1 MIEFY
6 SQQKMY
12 INEVLY
18 HIDEDYKKWCDT
30 IDMVCEELLLEQ
42 KDDWFFNMTPD
53 EQDKYLKDHPN
64 SEKAKE
70 LKKKRDSMP
79 QKDVDIKDTGNVDD
93 GDVDGDDIPDE
104 EDDSITLPDTVG
116 DLKDHI
122 RNMQDAVGADVADIA
137 MAFKEPSVY
146 NTVKAIGG
154 SISGSSKIIMGTLRT
169 VGKSLKVGASALHDT
184 DAFQKLKSGV
194 IKVDEFMQKNKTLAT
209 MSAVAVSGLA
219 IGQWLR
225 MSFSGDI

>member
-1 MIEFY
+1 MTEFY
-6 SQQKMY
+6 SRQKMY

-93 GDVDGDDIPDE
+93 GDVDNDNIPDE
-104 EDDSITLPDTVG
+104 IIKEVIYEL
-116 DLKDHI
+116 LKYNSPSSP
-122 RNMQDAVGADVADIA
+122 RP
-137 MAFKEPSVY
+137 EP
-146 NTVKAIGG
+146 I
-154 SISGSSKIIMGTLRT
+154 
-169 VGKSLKVGASALHDT
+169 
-184 DAFQKLKSGV
+184 
-194 IKVDEFMQKNKTLAT
+194 
-209 MSAVAVSGLA
+209 
-219 IGQWLR
+219 
-225 MSFSGDI
+225 